1 MTARTDLTFQE
12 LETELAANGL
22 PDALK
27 VIAGKLYV
35 DISIINGVTV
45 ADLTEQ
51 GVAELLYKLR
61 IAAGDAQETVNA
73 PLATGERLAAY
84 PPFSYGPP
92 INGKVSVTHVS
103 TYLIPLNENTIT
115 SPNV

>member
-12 LETELAANGL
+12 LETALAANGL
-22 PDALK
+22 TNALT
-27 VIAGKLYV
+27 VISGKLYV
-35 DISIINGVTV
+35 DISVVNGVTV
-45 ADLTEQ
+45 ADLTVE

-61 IAAGDAQETVNA
+61 IAAGKAQTTVNT
-73 PLATGERLAAY
+73 PLATGEQLASY

-92 INGKVSVTHVS
+92 INGQVSVTHVS
-103 TYLIPLNENTIT
+103 TFLIPLNENLIL

>member
-12 LETELAANGL
+12 LETALAANGL
-22 PDALK
+22 TNALT
-27 VIAGKLYV
+27 VISGKLYV
-35 DISIINGVTV
+35 DISVVNGVTV
-45 ADLTEQ
+45 ADLTVE

-61 IAAGDAQETVNA
+61 IAAGNAQSTVNA
-73 PLATGERLAAY
+73 ALSTGEQLASY

-92 INGKVSVTHVS
+92 ISGKVSVTHVS
-103 TYLIPLNENTIT
+103 TFLIPLNENTIT